1 MLHIDETPFSA
12 AEMAAR
18 TEAAATRFAIAS
30 GTRYAVCFP
39 DTIDWL
45 AFCFAAR
52 SVGAGVMPLP
62 PSTPRPA
69 ARRLAQEAGCAVLL
83 FHDHPM
89 EILPSPPAGLRGGQL
104 IQLSSGTTGA
114 PKVIARTWT
123 EIAAEIESYTA
134 SFRTPIGMEP
144 LIACPVTHSYGLICG
159 LLVALHRGQAPHIL
173 NTGNPKY
180 ILKQVRAL
188 HRPLL
193 YSSPVILHT
202 LAQLTSAEAPFHAV
216 MTSGTVLPD
225 PWFAAIRGK
234 ATHFFQQYGCSE
246 AGVIAVN
253 PDLTASNDMGFV
265 LPHHDLAA
273 GQTADAAEEIVLR
286 RPQGDIHTRDLGYRR
301 DDGMLVFV
309 ARLDDTINV
318 SGLNVYPQEVE
329 DAVMGLPGVTD
340 AVAFRKADPFAGER
354 VALVFTARDPIALAQ
369 VRTWCRDR
377 LAAHQQPAD
386 IRQVVS
392 LPRKANGKISRREVA
407 ELIAQG
413 DLPALEAV
421 S

>member
-1 MLHIDETPFSA
+1 MLLIDETPFSA
-12 AEMAAR
+12 AKVTER
-18 TEAAATRFAIAS
+18 TEAMATRFRLTS

-52 SVGAGVMPLP
+52 AVGAGVMPLH
-62 PSTPRPA
+62 PSTPLPA
-69 ARRLAQEAGCAVLL
+69 ARRLAQEAGCALLL
-83 FHDHPM
+83 FHDLPA
-89 EILPSPPAGLRGGQL
+89 EILPPPPETARGGHL
-104 IQLSSGTTGA
+104 VQLSSGTTGA
-114 PKVIARTWT
+114 PKVIARTWA
-123 EIAAEIESYTA
+123 EIAAEIDSYTA
-134 SFRTPIGMEP
+134 SFRAPIGMEP

-159 LLVALHRGQAPHIL
+159 LMVALHRGQVPHIV

-180 ILKQVRAL
+180 LLKQMRAL
-188 HRPLL
+188 ARPLL

-202 LAQLTSAEAPFHAV
+202 LAQLTPPDAPLHGV

-234 ATHFFQQYGCSE
+234 VMHFFQQYGCSE

-265 LPHHDLAA
+265 LPQHHLIA
-273 GQTADAAEEIVLR
+273 GGTADTADEIILR

-340 AVAFRKADPFAGER
+340 AVAFRKVDPFAGER
-354 VALVFTARDPIALAQ
+354 VALVFTAREPIALAQ
-369 VRTWCRDR
+369 IRAWCREH
-377 LAAHQQPAD
+377 LATHQQPAD
-386 IRQVVS
+386 IRQVAS

-407 ELIAQG
+407 ALIADG
-413 DLPALEAV
+413 ALPALETL